1 MAYSVE
7 STTRTPFNI
16 LRESLDKAERLI
28 VQVDGS
34 NIAELLTLLDN
45 IEQQFEIL
53 ASDDSDLRS
62 EQSRWDGLLSR
73 VNSQPGP
80 LVHAARVAGGFQKL
94 RAAHPVAESF
104 WWHLDREVARR
115 QVNSIRR
122 MITTLVVLVAV
133 AVGGYYAI
141 NYFFPPD
148 PEAVLMV
155 ETTNG
160 IDRFVTE
167 QRWQEALEL
176 VQAARTQLPD
186 NVELMVW
193 ETVLYERLGD
203 NAGAAAAWASA
214 QTASASQPIQ
224 ASIYLGNNRLRV
236 GDVEGALTA
245 AEEALAIDANNPQVY
260 FLLGNIAETQG
271 DVAVAINYFE
281 QTYQLAEG
289 SNPQLAVIARVR
301 MGQLLQSP
309 GTINS
314 SGTTTTT
321 TTP

>member
-7 STTRTPFNI
+7 STTRTPFNL
-16 LRESLDKAERLI
+16 LREALDKAERLI

-34 NIAELLTLLDN
+34 NVVELLTLLDK
-45 IEQQFEIL
+45 IEQQFETL
-53 ASDDSDLRS
+53 ASDNSDLRS

-73 VNSQPGP
+73 INSQPGP
-80 LVHAARVAGGFQKL
+80 IVHAAKVAGGFQKL
-94 RAAHPVAESF
+94 RAANPPAESF

-122 MITTLVVLVAV
+122 MLTTLVVLVVV

-141 NYFFPPD
+141 NRFFPPD

-160 IDRFVTE
+160 IDRLVTE

-176 VQAARTQLPD
+176 VQAARTQVPD

-193 ETVLYERLGD
+193 ETVLYERLGND
-203 NAGAAAAWASA
+203 AQAATAWQAA
-214 QTASASQPIQ
+214 QTASAGQPIQ

-236 GDVEGALTA
+236 GDVEGALA
-245 AEEALAIDANNPQVY
+245 AANEALVIDANNPQVY

-271 DVAVAINYFE
+271 DIAVAINYFE

-289 SNPQLAVIARVR
+289 ANPQLAVIARVR

-309 GTINS
+309 GPINP

-321 TTP
+321 TAP